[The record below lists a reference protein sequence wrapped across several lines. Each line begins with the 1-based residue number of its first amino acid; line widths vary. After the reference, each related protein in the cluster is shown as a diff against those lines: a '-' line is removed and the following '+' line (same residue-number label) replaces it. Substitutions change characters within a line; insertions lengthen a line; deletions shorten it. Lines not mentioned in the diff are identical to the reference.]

1 VRTERFIISYPPSTN
16 GGKSMGLYSLN
27 AVYSGKGNW
36 QAQLHKRSEDKRLW
50 RALTI
55 SAMNRARVGRR
66 PFDAPVDIAF
76 FWDDSLDADNHAYVG
91 KLVVDA
97 MKGRMIK
104 NDSRKF
110 VHSVTYGFHEQGN
123 ILVRVSEA
131 EVNQDG

>member
-1 VRTERFIISYPPSTN
+1 MRTESFTISYPPSTN

-36 QAQLHKRSEDKRLW
+36 QAQQAKRSEDKRLW

-55 SAMNRARVGRR
+55 SAMNKARVGRK
-66 PFDAPVDIAF
+66 PFEGPVDIAF
-76 FWDDSLDADNHAYVG
+76 LWDDALDADNHAYVG

-104 NDSRKF
+104 NDSRQY
-110 VHSVTYGFHEQGN
+110 VRSVTYSFHDGGN
-123 ILVRVSEA
+123 ILVRVIEA
-131 EVNQDG
+131 EENQDG